1 MDEERMEEVS
11 EGGGTPEETAL
22 PAGEPGGGEESR
34 GEPGTLIQTAPQQA
48 ETDRSEALRREAEVR
63 EFMETFPEAAQ
74 DPRSIPPEVW
84 AEVRNGRSLV
94 AAYGRYSAAR
104 VRAVRE
110 AAQRQEAARRLN
122 GENMAR
128 STGSMRSAGEGSK
141 ARDPFLEGWEE

>member
-1 MDEERMEEVS
+1 MEENEILTA
-11 EGGGTPEETAL
+11 EGTEG
-22 PAGEPGGGEESR
+22 AGRFTDGREESHESA
-34 GEPGTLIQTAPQQA
+34 GVT
-48 ETDRSEALRREAEVR
+48 EAKREAEVR

-94 AAYGRYSAAR
+94 AAYGRYSAAQ
-104 VRAVRE
+104 VRTARE

-122 GENMAR
+122 GENTAR
-128 STGSMRSAGEGSK
+128 STGSMRSAGEGNG